1 MTRTDVV
8 EKTKE
13 KVKIA
18 KPKKWAVVLHND
30 DVTPMDF
37 VVALLVEIFR
47 HTPQTAQE
55 LMLTVHME
63 GKAAAGIYPH
73 EVAEAKYM
81 EAVNTIRLNGRMLKV
96 TLEEQDD

>member
-1 MTRTDVV
+1 MTQTDVI
-8 EKTKE
+8 EKTDVNVE
-13 KVKIA
+13 IT
-18 KPKKWAVVLHND
+18 KPKKWAAVLHND
-30 DVTPMDF
+30 EVTPMDF

-47 HTPQTAQE
+47 HTPETAQA
-55 LMLTVHME
+55 LMLTVHLE